1 MARVTFERHVTP
13 AGKPRHFAEEAVHEI
28 LQPYRAPQSHKNTR
42 KPCRLRSAKWNCE
55 ILQGSDRSA
64 ATVRQD
70 FLLPSDDTERLRG
83 DGESG
88 SSAELILKQFQRL

>member
-13 AGKPRHFAEEAVHEI
+13 AGKPRHFAEEAVPKSYSPIE
-28 LQPYRAPQSHKNTR
+28 PPQSHKNTR

-70 FLLPSDDTERLRG
+70 FLFAVR
-83 DGESG
+83 
-88 SSAELILKQFQRL
+88 